1 MHTINILFDKVKT
14 FFYYRKGGGWWTVR
28 LLWSYIKAGVYLEKR
43 TCLKRKQ
50 RDPKC
55 RSYWWPFSKRKQLN
69 IVLCSYMQ
77 QFRFM
82 TVSLFDLWGRYSSIP
97 YEEILHLF
105 KMHGICMFQVAL
117 TISLKN
123 LFHKRHSKTVTKNC
137 KSFSIKL
144 QIHNHINPLLINWS
158 VM

>member
-1 MHTINILFDKVKT
+1 
-14 FFYYRKGGGWWTVR
+14 
-28 LLWSYIKAGVYLEKR
+28 
-43 TCLKRKQ
+43 
-50 RDPKC
+50 
-55 RSYWWPFSKRKQLN
+55 
-69 IVLCSYMQ
+69 MQ

-82 TVSLFDLWGRYSSIP
+82 TISLFDLWGRYSSIP

-123 LFHKRHSKTVTKNC
+123 LFHKWHSKTVTKNC

-144 QIHNHINPLLINWS
+144 QIHNHINPLLIN
-158 VM
+158 